1 MLALPLGQWV
11 LVCLVS
17 GAVAAALMN
26 IPMYV
31 QPQGYKP
38 AYVAAAGLRR
48 CDPSEVSQALAVA
61 VHQVTGTVA
70 TLLYGA
76 VVVVLSVLPTALSLN
91 GVPTIPHLVGVAVL
105 TLFIY
110 YFFERVALPRAG
122 GSLREESTPIVR
134 QWALSA
140 FIYGV
145 TLALLIPV
153 MVRLLGF

>member
-11 LVCLVS
+11 LVCLAS
-17 GAVAAALMN
+17 GAMAAALMN

-31 QPQGYKP
+31 QPQGYQP
-38 AYVAAAGLRR
+38 ASVAAAGLRR
-48 CDPSEVSQALAVA
+48 CDPTEVSQPLAVA

-70 TLLYGA
+70 TLLYGGVA
-76 VVVVLSVLPTALSLN
+76 LALSVLPSPLSLN
-91 GVPTIPHLVGVAVL
+91 GVPVIPHLVGVAVL

-110 YFFERVALPRAG
+110 YFFERIAMPRAG
-122 GSLREESTPIVR
+122 GSLREEATPIVR

-145 TLALLIPV
+145 TLALLVPV
-153 MVRLLGF
+153 MVRLLSF